1 MNYYIDILDYVLLP
15 FYLAIIYFLAYRN
28 RNAAYPK
35 NHPWRKYY
43 ISALS
48 LKVFGAIF
56 VALVYQ
62 YYYGGGDTSEY
73 FRHANVINSSA
84 DESIA
89 KWFALITRT
98 ARWDDPEY
106 FTYTSQMQWYGDPA
120 SYLVA
125 SITAFVNIFTFNSYL
140 PTSVVLAY
148 ISFSGVWALFRTFA
162 NTYPKL
168 IRPIAIAV
176 LYIPSTYV
184 WGSGIFKDTICIF
197 GLGWLTYGTFR
208 ILVQRDFSF
217 KNLALAILSLTLLA
231 IVKMYILLGFIP
243 ALIMWIFFSYSQ
255 KIKKRAA
262 RLLVKFIFLGV
273 SMGIFAFFLQQF
285 GSDMGKYSLD
295 KIAETSA
302 VTRGW
307 IGLVSEMEQ
316 GAAYDLG
323 EFSPTLGG
331 MLTKLPTAIN
341 VTLFRPY
348 PWEAGKLIVMLSSIE
363 AFIFMALTLKILF
376 WVGLKK
382 TWKTISS
389 DPTIQ
394 FCLIFSLVFAFAVG
408 ISSYNFGALSRY
420 KIPCLPFYALSLIL
434 IWYKNKPLNKKIFP
448 FLGI

>member
-84 DESIA
+84 DESIG

-125 SITAFVNIFTFNSYL
+125 SITAFINIFTFNSYL
-140 PTSVVLAY
+140 PTSVILAY
-148 ISFSGVWALFRTFA
+148 ISFSGAWALFRTFA
-162 NTYPKL
+162 SNYPKL
-168 IRPIAIAV
+168 VKPIAIAV

-184 WGSGIFKDTICIF
+184 WGSGVFKDTICVF

-208 ILVQRDFSF
+208 ILLLRDFSF
-217 KNLALAILSLTLLA
+217 KNLVLSILSFVLIA
-231 IVKMYILLGFIP
+231 IVKVYILVGFVP
-243 ALIMWIFFSYSQ
+243 ALFMWILFSYSHN
-255 KIKKRAA
+255 IKSWALRWLIKS
-262 RLLVKFIFLGV
+262 FFLGI
-273 SMGIFAFFLQQF
+273 SIGSFIFFLQQF
-285 GSDMGKYSLD
+285 SNQLGRYSLD

-302 VTRGW
+302 TTRGW
-307 IGLVSEMEQ
+307 IGYMSEIDK
-316 GAAYDLG
+316 GSSYDLG
-323 EFSPTLGG
+323 EFEPTIVG
-331 MLTKLPTAIN
+331 MLTKFPAAVN

-348 PWEAGKLIVMLSSIE
+348 LWESGKIIVFLSALES
-363 AFIFMALTLKILF
+363 FLFLLLTLKVLF
-376 WVGLKK
+376 TIGIKNVWS
-382 TWKTISS
+382 TIST
-389 DPTIQ
+389 DPNIQ
-394 FCLIFSLVFAFAVG
+394 FCLIFAIIFAFAVG

-420 KIPCLPFYALSLIL
+420 KIPCLPFYALALIL
-434 IWYKNKPLNKKIFP
+434 IYYKNKPLKKMLLRP
-448 FLGI
+448 LGI